1 VLLPDY
7 LDFASLSLGRII
19 LNGLNVSMQ
28 SLEADRDA
36 AKEFGFLTRYYYTVG
51 VFSISGGTMAGRI

>member
-1 VLLPDY
+1 
-7 LDFASLSLGRII
+7 
-19 LNGLNVSMQ
+19 MQ